1 LSPVPGALLGDALS
15 PRFLL
20 GAGGIFVKQQ
30 TKGYMKQKFETVATA
45 VAMIILIVAGLAT
58 DPMMK
63 FGLWSCAVG
72 FGLRHLLVGVA
83 CRYFVGGMTAFLAAA
98 MITAPVQAQNTAY
111 RDAPTY
117 VGEPYDYGASV
128 LVMLPDPSNPNGQ
141 HEVGKIPFIA
151 GAICVG
157 VFVGVVGWLGIRILR
172 GVINVNEVIVTNNAA
187 QPVILQKS
195 PFPDEL
201 PDGATHPYSVS
212 PLPVSVFPG
221 APGSDIFV
229 PNGYD
234 PAQPCP
240 STFEGATDL
249 LGDGHTVAM
258 LMEHSFDSTNWV
270 TVARG
275 ITAGQTV
282 VMPDTGFW
290 RLRPLALRLEV
301 TASGPILHAPP
312 GILERSSDLR
322 NWAVVSDNQ
331 ADVEL
336 PAQAGTFYRV
346 RL

>member
-1 LSPVPGALLGDALS
+1 MSPIPGALLGDALS
-15 PRFLL
+15 PKVPS
-20 GAGGIFVKQQ
+20 GGGRHSSKP
-30 TKGYMKQKFETVATA
+30 TNKRKWYMKHKFELIATLAAIATLA
-45 VAMIILIVAGLAT
+45 VLACLSAP
-58 DPMMK
+58 DVRL
-63 FGLWSCAVG
+63 GCLGCALG
-72 FGLRHLLVGVA
+72 IALRHFGIAMALRLVGPSVTALLV
-83 CRYFVGGMTAFLAAA
+83 AA
-98 MITAPVQAQNTAY
+98 MVIAPVQAQNTVH

-128 LVMLPDPSNPNGQ
+128 LIMLPDPNNQP
-141 HEVGKIPFIA
+141 EVGKIPFIA

-157 VFVGVVGWLGIRILR
+157 VFVGVVGWLGIKILR

-221 APGSDIFV
+221 APGSDILV

-234 PAQPCP
+234 PVQPCP
-240 STFEGATDL
+240 STFEGATDI

-275 ITAGQTV
+275 IASGQTV

-290 RLRPLALRLEV
+290 RLRPLALRLDV
-301 TASGPILHAPP
+301 VNGQPTLHAPP
-312 GILERSSDLR
+312 GFLERSRDLR
-322 NWAVVSDNQ
+322 NWSTIADNSVDT
-331 ADVEL
+331 DV
-336 PAQAGTFYRV
+336 PAEPGMFYRV